1 MNIVVTGGK
10 GGTGKSTISILLAK
24 AINAILVDADVECP
38 NDHILIGAKLNFV
51 KSVYQEFPKII
62 ESKCTKCG
70 ICVNTCTRNAI
81 VMIKD
86 QHPRIIE
93 DMCDGCGACWAVCPE
108 KAIETVKKEIG
119 KISDTKVKN
128 IRLIT
133 GISILGVEEISPIVD
148 EVKKYA
154 ESIEGTKVIDS
165 AAGTHCNVTH
175 AVMNS
180 DLAILVTE
188 PTPLGVHDLKKIIEL
203 VTKFSVP
210 YKIVINRYVN
220 NKYVREIEKLGDVY
234 KIPYDEELVKAYM
247 ENDLLN
253 FNKYDELLRSVI
265 E

>member
-38 NDHILIGAKLNFV
+38 DDHILIGAKLNFV

-70 ICVNTCTRNAI
+70 LCVSTCTRNAI

-86 QHPRIIE
+86 QYPRIIE

-119 KISDTKVKN
+119 KISDTKVGN
-128 IRLIT
+128 FRLVS
-133 GISILGVEEISPIVD
+133 GISIPGVEEVSPIVD
-148 EVKKYA
+148 EVKNYA
-154 ESIEGTKVIDS
+154 NEIRGTKVIDS

-203 VTKFSVP
+203 VNKFKMP
-210 YKIVINRYVN
+210 YKIVINRYEEN
-220 NKYVREIEKLGDVY
+220 EHAKEIENLGETI

-247 ENDLLN
+247 KNDLLN
-253 FNKYDELLRSVI
+253 FDKYDEILRSVI